1 MNRTACFL
9 AIATLLGAS
18 AHAADPS
25 ASLTRTF
32 TEYAG
37 TGPVGDGSI
46 NDNTH
51 FYWMFEST
59 GIWSGQA
66 VNSWYLIW
74 EPLDRLTVSG
84 TITFDAPI
92 LFFQDD
98 KSELVA
104 TAAFGKPGVSYSYA
118 SGLVGLET
126 PDKNNTSWSG
136 STLTLAGSGW
146 NAGSS
151 GDHVRVMTAVNPVPE
166 PGTYALMLGG
176 LGVVGLL
183 ARRRRAA

>member
-9 AIATLLGAS
+9 AVVTLFGAS

-32 TEYAG
+32 TEYTG

-46 NDNTH
+46 NDNAN
-51 FYWMFEST
+51 FYWIFEGT

-66 VNSWYLIW
+66 VNSWYLVW

-84 TITFDAPI
+84 TITFDAAI

-104 TAAFGKPGVSYSYA
+104 TAAFGKPGVTYDYT
-118 SGLVGLET
+118 SGLVGLEA

-136 STLTLAGSGW
+136 SVLTLSGGGW

-151 GDHVRVMTAVNPVPE
+151 GDHVRVMTAAPAVPE
-166 PGTYALMLGG
+166 PGTYALLLAG
-176 LGVVGLL
+176 LGVV
-183 ARRRRAA
+183 AMVSRRRRSS